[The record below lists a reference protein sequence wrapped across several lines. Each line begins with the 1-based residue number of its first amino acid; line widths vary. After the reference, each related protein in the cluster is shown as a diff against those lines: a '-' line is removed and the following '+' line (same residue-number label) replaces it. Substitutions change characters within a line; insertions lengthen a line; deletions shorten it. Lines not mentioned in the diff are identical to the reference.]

1 MGNRDGHFLPKSI
14 LMDLTMWELSRYQLS
29 VVAFSS
35 SWVYFYQFVGTMVGY
50 WEIPLD
56 LLQEVAMDSWGRQ
69 KQIQLN
75 FLWEAHSSWH
85 FLSGE
90 WSPPIRLSLPVSS
103 GNVIEIQMQMF
114 VYTHCQE
121 LSELLGDSWQLATAI
136 HNEGGCTWWS
146 ERLRMTPVKL
156 WLHSSC
162 HTFFTLLFKSFSA
175 IS

>member
-35 SWVYFYQFVGTMVGY
+35 SWVYLYQFVSTMVGY

-56 LLQEVAMDSWGRQ
+56 LLQEAAMDSWGRP
-69 KQIQLN
+69 KNSIKFSLR
-75 FLWEAHSSWH
+75 SSVKLTL
-85 FLSGE
+85 FICE
-90 WSPPIRLSLPVSS
+90 WSPPIGLSLPVSS

-114 VYTHCQE
+114 VYTHCHE
-121 LSELLGDSWQLATAI
+121 LSELLGDPWQLATAI
-136 HNEGGCTWWS
+136 HNEGGCTWCT
-146 ERLRMTPVKL
+146 ERFRMTPVKL

-162 HTFFTLLFKSFSA
+162 RTFFTLLLKSSSA